1 MAGILALLKGFNWIR
16 ILLIAGIAVSIY
28 GLGYMK
34 ASAVHAKHEADV
46 QKEITAAVVA
56 KEKQL
61 REEFLVRLDVERAA
75 RTMLENDMTALRANR
90 DQLIEAVRLAQLT
103 KPVSAITVEGCM
115 ETDDE
120 NVRVVLGNPFT
131 DDFVRLWN
139 DASRGRLPGTDTNA
153 EAR

>member
-1 MAGILALLKGFNWIR
+1 MAGIFALLKGLNWIR
-16 ILLIAGIAVSIY
+16 IALLAGIAVSIF
-28 GLGYMK
+28 GLGYMYSDK
-34 ASAVHAKHEADV
+34 QHAEHEADV
-46 QKEITAAVVA
+46 QKQITAAVVA
-56 KEKQL
+56 KEKKL
-61 REEFLVRLDVERAA
+61 REEFRARLDVERAA
-75 RTMLENDMTALRANR
+75 RTMLENDLFAIRANR

-115 ETDDE
+115 ESDDE

-139 DASRGRLPGTDTNA
+139 DASRGRLSGTDPDT